1 MNSLITQARL
11 AARNIKESYLMMRI
25 WKVDRAI
32 LAAIRS
38 STSFLRIILA
48 KKIKLISLLQAIIMF
63 WKILHLSNT
72 CFQRNSNLMFKEK
85 YFKIKIVKTKI
96 LTIMISM
103 ALIMVILMNWMVI
116 LMIRCKWTKIN
127 KNMKIILI

>member
-127 KNMKIILI
+127 KNMIIIWI